1 MSDRLVLTLKQAAE
15 ELGVSERTVAGL
27 VSRREIPTAR
37 VGRRVLIPTHLLRE
51 WLERRA
57 AESAG

>member
-27 VSRREIPTAR
+27 VARREIPGSPAPL
-37 VGRRVLIPTHLLRE
+37 VDVIGAVA
-51 WLERRA
+51 WA
-57 AESAG
+57 

>member
-1 MSDRLVLTLKQAAE
+1 MTDRLVLTLKQAAE

-27 VSRREIPTAR
+27 VARREIPTAR
-37 VGRRVLIPTHLLRE
+37 IGRRVLIPMHLLRE